1 MSQAVIAVNNL
12 NKTVPTAA
20 GDLIILDD
28 VNLEVEKGEAVAI
41 VGSSGSGKTT
51 LLGILAGLDSATSGS
66 VRLMEAQLSDM
77 NEEERAIARGK
88 YTGFIFQSFQLLM
101 SLTARENVMLPAE
114 LRGDEQAES
123 QALELLEKVGLDSRL
138 NHYPNQLSG
147 GEQQRVALVR
157 ALAPKPRIMLMDE
170 PFSGLDKRL
179 RDDIRDETLEI
190 LKSEETAVLLVTH
203 EPEEAMKM
211 ADEIALMRS
220 GEIVQMGAPY
230 NLYNAPVDRAAV
242 AFFSD
247 ANIIKSK
254 VNGALANSPF
264 GQFFAPGLADGT
276 HVEIVIRPQH
286 VRIDFDRDG
295 KGPLPTVSMGIA
307 ARGCVVRARFL
318 GNESLV
324 EFRMDFDNSI
334 FKVTV
339 PSVFLP
345 KVGQPLW
352 LTVPRD
358 RCFVF
363 PE

>member
-1 MSQAVIAVNNL
+1 
-12 NKTVPTAA
+12 
-20 GDLIILDD
+20 
-28 VNLEVEKGEAVAI
+28 
-41 VGSSGSGKTT
+41 
-51 LLGILAGLDSATSGS
+51 
-66 VRLMEAQLSDM
+66 
-77 NEEERAIARGK
+77 
-88 YTGFIFQSFQLLM
+88 
-101 SLTARENVMLPAE
+101 
-114 LRGDEQAES
+114 
-123 QALELLEKVGLDSRL
+123 
-138 NHYPNQLSG
+138 
-147 GEQQRVALVR
+147 
-157 ALAPKPRIMLMDE
+157 
-170 PFSGLDKRL
+170 
-179 RDDIRDETLEI
+179 
-190 LKSEETAVLLVTH
+190 
-203 EPEEAMKM
+203 M

-307 ARGCVVRARFL
+307 ARACVVRARFL

-345 KVGQPLW
+345 KVGQHLW

>member
-1 MSQAVIAVNNL
+1 MIA
-12 NKTVPTAA
+12 
-20 GDLIILDD
+20 G
-28 VNLEVEKGEAVAI
+28 VENQ
-41 VGSSGSGKTT
+41 SSGEVWVDGQMVCDSGFSEPPEKRY
-51 LLGILAGLDSATSGS
+51 IGL
-66 VRLMEAQLSDM
+66 
-77 NEEERAIARGK
+77 
-88 YTGFIFQSFQLLM
+88 IFQDFALFPHMTVWQNVGFGIAKTSENIREKAYDLL
-101 SLTARENVMLPAE
+101 S
-114 LRGDEQAES
+114 
-123 QALELLEKVGLDSRL
+123 KVGLSSKCD
-138 NHYPNQLSG
+138 NYPHELSG

-203 EPEEAMKM
+203 DPEEAMKM

-220 GEIVQMGAPY
+220 GKIVQMGAPY

-276 HVEIVIRPQH
+276 DVEIVIRPQH

-295 KGPLPTVSMGIA
+295 KGS
-307 ARGCVVRARFL
+307 
-318 GNESLV
+318 
-324 EFRMDFDNSI
+324 FDGYCS
-334 FKVTV
+334 
-339 PSVFLP
+339 
-345 KVGQPLW
+345 
-352 LTVPRD
+352 
-358 RCFVF
+358 
-363 PE
+363 